1 MLEESLKYA
10 ALLVIKQGSRMS
22 GRQCTVFQLRAPL
35 CNFQKKKQTNLQTKL
50 VGSRQSENWHNTC
63 DANPSDILFSRR
75 YFTWFIDSLIYPLSK
90 RKKELEIIVLF

>member
-35 CNFQKKKQTNLQTKL
+35 CNFQKKKQTNLQTKPWWE
-50 VGSRQSENWHNTC
+50 VDRVRIGIIHVMQ
-63 DANPSDILFSRR
+63 ILQTY
-75 YFTWFIDSLIYPLSK
+75 YFQDDTLHGSLI
-90 RKKELEIIVLF
+90 V

>member
-1 MLEESLKYA
+1 MYCFP
-10 ALLVIKQGSRMS
+10 IKGS
-22 GRQCTVFQLRAPL
+22 PL
-35 CNFQKKKQTNLQTKL
+35 QFPEKEANKPTNKTM